1 MSAFVLL
8 CEYCEPKFELPFSQ
22 VNGRLTLG
30 ENIADNGGLRESLRA
45 YRRFR
50 ERNGPEPTLP
60 GLEAFSDEQLLFLSF
75 ANVSESGFSFY
86 CETDLIHTVVHPFGN
101 DLFTLPQHSSQF
113 LVMSTLRH
121 FGVRIKYVKN

>member
-1 MSAFVLL
+1 MFAASESLNLGF
-8 CEYCEPKFELPFSQ
+8 PFAQ

-60 GLEAFSDEQLLFLSF
+60 GFEDYSDEKLFFLSF
-75 ANVSESGFSFY
+75 ANVSETGFAFY
-86 CETDLIHTVVHPFGN
+86 CETDLHHPAYN
-101 DLFTLPQHSSQF
+101 CLSIP
-113 LVMSTLRH
+113 
-121 FGVRIKYVKN
+121 

>member
-8 CEYCEPKFELPFSQ
+8 CEYCEPKSELRFSQ

-75 ANVSESGFSFY
+75 ANVSESGFSLY
-86 CETDLIHTVVHPFGN
+86 CETDLNHPVYSC
-101 DLFTLPQHSSQF
+101 PSI
-113 LVMSTLRH
+113 R
-121 FGVRIKYVKN
+121 

>member
-1 MSAFVLL
+1 MS
-8 CEYCEPKFELPFSQ
+8 ENKPKFELPFSQ

-60 GLEAFSDEQLLFLSF
+60 GFEAFSDEQLFFLSF
-75 ANVSESGFSFY
+75 ANVSESGFTLY
-86 CETDLIHTVVHPFGN
+86 CETDLNHPVYSC
-101 DLFTLPQHSSQF
+101 PSIRQ
-113 LVMSTLRH
+113 
-121 FGVRIKYVKN
+121 